1 MLTKPLNRYIDH
13 TLLNPKASDREFE
26 NLLDEAVKYN
36 FKSVCVSPYIAVPIT
51 AAMKPYPE
59 ISVGTVVAFPHG
71 NTPLS
76 FKLNQIEYFLQYGV
90 QEIDWVLHFGEVFNG
105 RWENVALEMG
115 QIANLCRQGNAV
127 SKCIVE
133 STVVDDSTHLE
144 RLFDLVRDT
153 GVDFIKTST
162 GFNGPGARLE
172 DVQMWSYMRN
182 GSPAPY
188 IKASGGIK
196 TVTQA
201 LSMIEAGADR
211 LGMSA
216 SVSIMEEHN
225 LVGGK
230 K

>member
-13 TLLNPKASDREFE
+13 TLLSPTAKDTDFE
-26 NLLDEAVKYN
+26 KFLDEAVKYN
-36 FKSVCVSPYIAVPIT
+36 FKAVCVSPYIAVPVS
-51 AAMKPYPE
+51 AAMKPYPD

-71 NTPLS
+71 NIPLPL
-76 FKLNQIEYFLQYGV
+76 KLNQVAYFLQYGV

-105 RWENVALEMG
+105 RWENIVLEMG
-115 QIANLCRQGNAV
+115 QVANLCRQGNAI

-133 STVVDDSTHLE
+133 SSVINDPTFVD
-144 RLFDLVRDT
+144 RLFRIVQNT

-162 GFNGPGARLE
+162 GFNGEGARLA
-172 DVQMWSYMRN
+172 DVKIWNSIRS
-182 GSPAPY
+182 GSPTPY

-196 TVTQA
+196 TVSQA
-201 LSMIEAGADR
+201 LSMIAAGADR

-225 LVGGK
+225 TI
-230 K
+230 